1 MLGLGEGCSR
11 EGPRRGRTGIQR
23 GRCPHPEYF
32 RVSLGGIQSC
42 ILECL
47 VQPQRIRSFSI
58 PYNRGKDRALQCAR
72 VRSARSKAGKCQLT
86 RGRAGSVSITPTVD
100 TSPGCGGGL
109 TRRELSQQHGAPR
122 PVGARRWPRLR
133 RLAPRRD
140 QEAFPIASCCR
151 DNRVGSTAQEP
162 GVTARPLGGKRRFGS
177 ESFER
182 SVSFVMGKIAASRYG
197 AVRSFRS
204 LQ

>member
-1 MLGLGEGCSR
+1 MSCSATAHPLVFYPLQQR
-11 EGPRRGRTGIQR
+11 E
-23 GRCPHPEYF
+23 
-32 RVSLGGIQSC
+32 
-42 ILECL
+42 
-47 VQPQRIRSFSI
+47 RSRPSM
-58 PYNRGKDRALQCAR
+58 CAR
-72 VRSARSKAGKCQLT
+72 QKRQVKGRQMPMT

-140 QEAFPIASCCR
+140 REAFPIASCCR

-182 SVSFVMGKIAASRYG
+182 SVSFVMGKIDASRYG

-204 LQ
+204 VQ